1 MKKLVSL
8 LLALCLLLG
17 GVALAE
23 EVSNEITQ
31 NDKEMP
37 YRSTT
42 VSLVVNQTYTVTIPS
57 TVNLTTAHTA
67 TNRLK
72 KDITVSNLLIEKG
85 ADLVVTLRSIQSV
98 KQGKTAPT
106 VTTANGAE
114 LSYSIYKAN
123 TGTDT
128 YGEDAEI
135 ARTESNGTYS
145 LYFALNDT
153 PQYSGTYSDTITF
166 SVMVSYTTEIGD
178 NVSGGGGASID

>member
-23 EVSNEITQ
+23 EELNKITQ
-31 NDKEMP
+31 NDKERP
-37 YRSTT
+37 VRSTT
-42 VSLVVNQTYTVTIPS
+42 VSLVVNQTFTVTIPS

-72 KDITVSNLLIEKG
+72 KDVTVSNLLIEKG
-85 ADLVVTLRSIQSV
+85 ADLVVTLRSIKSM

-114 LSYSIYKAN
+114 LSYSIYKEN
-123 TGTDT
+123 TGTDM
-128 YGEDAEI
+128 YGEGREI
-135 ARTESNGTYS
+135 ARTKSNGTYS
-145 LYFALNDT
+145 LYFALNGT

-166 SVMVSYTTEIGD
+166 SVMVSYTTDIGD
-178 NVSGGGGASID
+178 NVPGDGGVSID